1 MRTFQVIL
9 TLEAQ
14 ADIKRLD
21 PALQTRLLDKLEWI
35 GQNAELLHHRAL
47 RGKEWSGCFKYRVGD
62 YRIIYQID
70 RPAEKLVILKV
81 GHRREVYG

>member
-1 MRTFQVIL
+1 MSALLVIL

-14 ADIKRLD
+14 IDIGRLD
-21 PALQTRLLDKLEWI
+21 PAFQTRTLNKLEWM
-35 GQNAELLHHRAL
+35 GQNAELLRHQAL
-47 RGKEWSGCFKYRVGD
+47 RGKEWSGCFKYLVGD

-70 RPAEKLVILKV
+70 RSAEKLFVLKI